1 MPVTRLIA
9 PPDAL
14 ADDEPLDDELLALPE
29 AAADDDELVLEPQ
42 AASTNAR
49 VTASRVPANARV
61 YLFTDPP
68 PKEVEFPG
76 VTIYSQLARDASP
89 GCIEGD
95 HVIKAQHIGRPRDR
109 VAPGAPVGK
118 DMR

>member
-14 ADDEPLDDELLALPE
+14 ADDEPVEDELLGLPE
-29 AAADDDELVLEPQ
+29 AACDEDELVLEPQ

-49 VTASRVPANARV
+49 VTASRVPANGLV

-68 PKEVEFPG
+68 PKEVEFPDP
-76 VTIYSQLARDASP
+76 TIYSQRSRDASP
-89 GCIEGD
+89 GCLG
-95 HVIKAQHIGRPRDR
+95 
-109 VAPGAPVGK
+109 GAIT
-118 DMR
+118 